1 LSTIALLVIVGTKL
15 TRAEYL
21 IVFAVDCS
29 VPSSP
34 RIVNVLS
41 RNATA
46 MEIRWAAP
54 ERRNGRLLG
63 YQLYISYDEETSINI
78 TGSHTN
84 TYQIT
89 ELSKQLSFF
98 VNIHLQL

>member
-1 LSTIALLVIVGTKL
+1 M
-15 TRAEYL
+15 
-21 IVFAVDCS
+21 FAVDCL

-34 RIVNVLS
+34 RIKHILS

-46 MEIRWAAP
+46 VVIRWDAP
-54 ERRNGRLLG
+54 DPKNGKLLG
-63 YQLYISYDEETSINI
+63 YQLYISYDEMRIFVNI
-78 TGSHTN
+78 TASDTN

-98 VNIHLQL
+98 VIHLQL